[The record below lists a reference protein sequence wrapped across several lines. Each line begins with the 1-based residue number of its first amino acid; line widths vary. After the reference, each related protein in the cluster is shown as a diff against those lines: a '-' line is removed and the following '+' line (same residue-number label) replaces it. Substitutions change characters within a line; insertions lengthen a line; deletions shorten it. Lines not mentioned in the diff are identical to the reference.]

1 MLYLSSISQFKRNLM
16 QKIEAI
22 KNEVKKVIVGQDE
35 LVDSL
40 LVGLI
45 ADGHILVEG
54 VPGLAKTTAINAI
67 AKALGINFKRVQFTP
82 DLLPG
87 DVTGTEIYNPK
98 SGEFSIKK
106 GPIFTNL
113 LLADEINRAPAK
125 VQAALLEVM
134 QERQV
139 TIGDETFKVDRPFLV
154 MATENPVEQEGT
166 YRLPEAQLDRF
177 MLKVLVDYNTL
188 EEEMEIVKRV
198 AIKGF
203 EEVQAVASFDDLK
216 EIKEAY
222 KKIHVD
228 EAVRAYMTKI
238 VFATRYPKEYGCED
252 VAEFIEFG
260 ASPRA
265 SIDIY
270 KASCAIALIRGND
283 FVTPLDV
290 SYVANAVLRHRIILN
305 YKAQAKKITTD
316 SVIKSI
322 LENIKAP

>member
-1 MLYLSSISQFKRNLM
+1 MN
-16 QKIEAI
+16 KIDVI
-22 KNEVKKVIVGQDE
+22 KQEVKKIIVGQEE

-45 ADGHILVEG
+45 ANGHILVEG
-54 VPGLAKTTAINAI
+54 VPGLAKTTAINAL
-67 AKALGINFKRVQFTP
+67 AKALGIEFKRIQFTP
-82 DLLPG
+82 DLLPS

-98 SGEFSIKK
+98 TGEFTIKK

-139 TIGDETFKVDRPFLV
+139 TIGDHTFKMDEPFLV

-177 MLKVLVDYNTL
+177 MLKVLVGYNTL
-188 EEEMEIVKRV
+188 EEELEIVNRV

-203 EEVQAVASFDDLK
+203 EEVNAVASKEDLI
-216 EIKEAY
+216 EIRQAF

-228 EAVRAYMTKI
+228 DAIKAYMIKLI
-238 VFATRYPKEYGCED
+238 FATRFPKEYGCDD
-252 VAEFIEFG
+252 VAEYIEFG

-265 SIDIY
+265 SIDLY

-283 FVTPLDV
+283 FVTPLDIA
-290 SYVANAVLRHRIILN
+290 YIANSVLRHRIILN
-305 YKAQAKKITTD
+305 YKAQANNISTD
-316 SVIKSI
+316 DVIKSI
-322 LENIKAP
+322 LECVKAP

>member
-1 MLYLSSISQFKRNLM
+1 MNN
-16 QKIEAI
+16 KIDNI
-22 KNEVKKVIVGQDE
+22 KKEVKKIIVGQEE
-35 LVDSL
+35 LIDSL

-67 AKALGINFKRVQFTP
+67 SKALGVDFKRVQFTP
-82 DLLPG
+82 DLLPS

-98 SGEFSIKK
+98 DGEFSIKK

-125 VQAALLEVM
+125 VQSALLEVM

-139 TIGDETFKVDRPFLV
+139 TIGDKTFKVNEPFLV

-177 MLKVLVDYNTL
+177 MLKVLVGYNTL
-188 EEEMEIVKRV
+188 QEELEIVNRV
-198 AIKGF
+198 AISGF
-203 EEVQAVASFDDLK
+203 EKIEAVASMEDLAK
-216 EIKEAY
+216 IKEDF

-228 EAVRAYMTKI
+228 DAIKEYMTKI
-238 VFATRYPKEYGCED
+238 VFATRYPKKYGVDEVD
-252 VAEFIEFG
+252 DYISFG

-265 SIDIY
+265 SIDLY

-283 FVTPLDV
+283 FVTPLDI
-290 SYVANAVLRHRIILN
+290 SYIATSVLRHRVILN
-305 YKAQAKKITTD
+305 YKAQAKN
-316 SVIKSI
+316 IKTEDIIQKI
-322 LENIKAP
+322 LENIDTP

>member
-1 MLYLSSISQFKRNLM
+1 MYMN
-16 QKIEAI
+16 KIETI
-22 KNEVKKVIVGQDE
+22 KNEVKKIIVGQEE

-45 ADGHILVEG
+45 ANGHILVEG

-67 AKALGINFKRVQFTP
+67 AKALGVEFKRIQFTP
-82 DLLPG
+82 DLLPS

-98 SGEFSIKK
+98 SGEFSIKQ

-139 TIGDETFKVDRPFLV
+139 TIGDTSFKIEEPFLV

-177 MLKVLVDYNTL
+177 MLKVLVGYNTI
-188 EEEMEIVKRV
+188 EEEIEIVNRV
-198 AIKGF
+198 AINGF
-203 EEVQAVASFDDLK
+203 EEVHKVASLEDLA
-216 EIKEAY
+216 EIKEAF
-222 KKIHVD
+222 KKVHVD
-228 EAVRAYMTKI
+228 EAIKEYMTKI
-238 VFATRYPKEYGCED
+238 VFATRFPKEYGVDE
-252 VAEFIEFG
+252 VADYISFG

-265 SIDIY
+265 SIDLY
-270 KASCAIALIRGND
+270 KASCAVALIRGND
-283 FVTPLDV
+283 FVTPLDI
-290 SYVANAVLRHRIILN
+290 SYIANSVLRHRIILN
-305 YKAQAKKITTD
+305 YKAQANNISTE
-316 SVIKSI
+316 SVIQKI
-322 LENIKAP
+322 IENIKAP

>member
-1 MLYLSSISQFKRNLM
+1 MN
-16 QKIEAI
+16 KINEI
-22 KNEVKKVIVGQDE
+22 KEEVKKIIVGQEE

-45 ADGHILVEG
+45 ANGHILVEG

-67 AKALGINFKRVQFTP
+67 AKALGVEFKRIQFTP
-82 DLLPG
+82 DLLPS

-98 SGEFSIKK
+98 DGEFSVKQ
-106 GPIFTNL
+106 GPVFTNL

-139 TIGDETFKVDRPFLV
+139 TIGDTTFKVDDPFLV

-177 MLKVLVDYNTL
+177 MLKVLVGYNTL
-188 EEEMEIVKRV
+188 EEEMEIVDRV

-203 EEVQAVASFDDLK
+203 DEVNAVASVDDLK
-216 EIKEAY
+216 EIREAF
-222 KKIHVD
+222 KKVHVD
-228 EAVRAYMTKI
+228 DAIKEYMTKI
-238 VFATRYPKEYGCED
+238 IFATRYPKEYGCEEIAD
-252 VAEFIEFG
+252 YVEFG

-265 SIDIY
+265 SIDLY
-270 KASCAIALIRGND
+270 KASCAVALIRGND

-290 SYVANAVLRHRIILN
+290 SYIANSVLRHRILLN
-305 YKAQAKKITTD
+305 YKAQAKKIGTD
-316 SVIKSI
+316 DIIKTI
-322 LENIKAP
+322 IETIKVP